1 MKRFLIRFSS
11 FLVPIVVLFI
21 IPTYFLINS
30 GENFRSVSD
39 ITRNRSKQ
47 FLVGYKFNESNYR
60 YIKWNS
66 INNSETLDVLALGS
80 SRVLQF
86 RDSMFTGKFYNSG
99 FTIQSINDFEPFL
112 KGLKVRQL
120 PQIIIISLDQ
130 WMFNSAWDDLEI
142 SRPPDYWSKSFDY
155 FPAVSTLK
163 NVWIGL
169 IIGSVPIY
177 RPVNTDIIKIGLG
190 AQIDESGIR
199 NDGSY
204 SYGKLKDNI
213 LMNDTLSSDFFM
225 ATYERIVEGNS
236 RFEFGQNVN
245 RNAMLKLEEFLIFCK
260 SKNVFVVG
268 FLPPFANTV
277 AQKMNESGK
286 YGYIRK
292 LSPTLDRLMKRYK
305 FEFYNFGSLDSCGSS
320 DLEAIDG
327 FHGSEVTY
335 SRLLL
340 KMLER
345 NSKLNMF
352 CDSVALKFSLS
363 KSRSRLEVY

>member
-1 MKRFLIRFSS
+1 MGWIRAEIYLFSVLMKRFLIRFSS

-130 WMFNSAWDDLEI
+130 WMFNSAWDDLQI
-142 SRPPDYWSKSFDY
+142 SRPPDYWSKSFD
-155 FPAVSTLK
+155 
-163 NVWIGL
+163 
-169 IIGSVPIY
+169 
-177 RPVNTDIIKIGLG
+177 
-190 AQIDESGIR
+190 
-199 NDGSY
+199 
-204 SYGKLKDNI
+204 
-213 LMNDTLSSDFFM
+213 
-225 ATYERIVEGNS
+225 
-236 RFEFGQNVN
+236 
-245 RNAMLKLEEFLIFCK
+245 
-260 SKNVFVVG
+260 
-268 FLPPFANTV
+268 
-277 AQKMNESGK
+277 
-286 YGYIRK
+286 
-292 LSPTLDRLMKRYK
+292 
-305 FEFYNFGSLDSCGSS
+305 
-320 DLEAIDG
+320 
-327 FHGSEVTY
+327 
-335 SRLLL
+335 
-340 KMLER
+340 
-345 NSKLNMF
+345 
-352 CDSVALKFSLS
+352 
-363 KSRSRLEVY
+363 